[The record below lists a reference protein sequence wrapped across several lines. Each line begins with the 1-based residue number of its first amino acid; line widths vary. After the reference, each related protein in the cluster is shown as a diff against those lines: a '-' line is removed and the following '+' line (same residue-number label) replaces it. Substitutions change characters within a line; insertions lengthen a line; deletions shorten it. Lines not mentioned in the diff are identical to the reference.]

1 MTPLDRASLLADN
14 SLTGA
19 DWCRAHTA
27 LMDEWIVSLFD
38 DAGAPPGVA
47 LCAVGGYGRA
57 ELAPQSDI
65 DVLLL
70 HTGSPEIGILAERLW
85 YPMWDEGLK
94 LGHSVRTIKEAL
106 SLAASDLDTA
116 TSLLDVRHLAGDPA
130 LTTQLTQQA
139 LALWQKRNRRWL
151 AEVSERVKV
160 RQRKAG
166 EVAFLL
172 EPDLKDGRG
181 GLRDVHA
188 IRWAEAADRVM
199 FDGDDSVLAEAYAV
213 LLSTR
218 VELHRRTGRPG
229 DTLLLQEQDAVADAL
244 GDADA
249 DALMHRVSSAART
262 ISWRSD
268 EVWERISATE
278 KGGLRWRSARDR
290 PLGPGIVLRD
300 GRVAITGEA
309 DPDGD
314 PTLAL
319 RVAAAAA
326 QHGVRIERTTLQRL
340 AEHPPP
346 MPEPWPDAAREA
358 LVELLSAGRPAIDVL
373 ESIDQVGLWVHV
385 LPEWAP
391 NRNRP
396 QRNAY
401 HRFTVDRHL
410 FEAIAEAGALTGRV
424 TRPDLLVLGTLFHD
438 IGKGYPGDHAEVGV
452 DLVGVIAPRMGYPP
466 ADVTILEI
474 MVREHLLL
482 PDVATRRDLSDEA
495 TIRHVADRTGT
506 PEVLRLLGALTEADS
521 LATGTAAWGAWKAEL
536 VAELVERTAIHLGET
551 PQGPAPAEFPD
562 AAQWALLDA
571 GQTSIEGVDDRLTVV
586 VSDRPGLFSR
596 VAGALTLNGLDVL
609 DAAAYT
615 HDNGMALES
624 FRVESSSGPAISWD
638 RVTDDVARALDG
650 RLALQAR
657 VGERARLY
665 ARSTRGQLP
674 ARPPEVRFDVD
685 ISPAATVIEVQAPD
699 SIGLLYRA
707 TRALAELDL
716 DIRSAKV
723 QTLGHELV
731 DSFYVVDALG
741 QKIEDRAR
749 LAEIERAIL
758 HALAE

>member
-1 MTPLDRASLLADN
+1 MTTLDRDALLADT
-14 SLTGA
+14 SRTGA
-19 DWCRAHTA
+19 DWCRAYTG
-27 LMDEWIVSLFD
+27 LMDDWLAALFEGS
-38 DAGAPPGVA
+38 GATSGVA

-65 DVLLL
+65 DVVLL
-70 HTGSPEIGILAERLW
+70 HDGSPEIGTIAERLW
-85 YPMWDEGLK
+85 YPIWDEGLK
-94 LGHSVRTIKEAL
+94 LGHAVRTVKEAVG
-106 SLAASDLDTA
+106 LAASDLDTA
-116 TSLLDVRHLAGDPA
+116 TSLLSVRHLAGDA
-130 LTTQLTQQA
+130 SLTAQLTEQA
-139 LALWQKRNRRWL
+139 LALWQKRTRRWL
-151 AEVSERVKV
+151 GEVADRVKQ
-160 RQRKAG
+160 RQAKAG

-188 IRWAEAADRVM
+188 IHWADAADRVM
-199 FDGDDSVLAEAYAV
+199 FDDDDSVLGEAYAV
-213 LLSTR
+213 LLAAR
-218 VELHRRTGRPG
+218 VELHRLTGRPG
-229 DTLLLQEQDAVADAL
+229 DTLLLQEQDSVAEAL

-249 DALMHRVSSAART
+249 DALMRRVASAART

-268 EVWERISATE
+268 EVWDRISATE

-300 GRVAITGEA
+300 GRIAITGEA
-309 DPDGD
+309 DPSGD
-314 PTLAL
+314 PTLPL

-326 QHGVRIERTTLQRL
+326 QQGVRIERDALQRL
-340 AEHPPP
+340 AAEAPPL
-346 MPEPWPDAAREA
+346 PEPWPPEARQA
-358 LVELLSAGRPAIDVL
+358 LIDLLLAGRPALAVL
-373 ESIDQVGLWVHV
+373 ESIDQVGLWVQV
-385 LPEWAP
+385 LPEWGP

-410 FEAIAEAGALTGRV
+410 FEAVVEASALVDRV
-424 TRPDLLVLGTLFHD
+424 SRPDLLALGTLFHD

-452 DLVGVIAPRMGYPP
+452 ELVATIGPRMGYPP
-466 ADVTILEI
+466 DDVAILQT

-482 PDVATRRDLSDEA
+482 PDIATRRDLSDEA
-495 TIRHVADRTGT
+495 TIRHVAERTGT

-521 LATGTAAWGAWKAEL
+521 LATGTAAWGSWKAEL
-536 VAELVERTAIHLGET
+536 VAELVERTAVYLGEA
-551 PQGPAPAEFPD
+551 PQFPALAEFPD
-562 AAQWALLDA
+562 ESQWALLRA
-571 GQTSIEGVDDRLTVV
+571 AETSIVGSGDRLTVV
-586 VSDRPGLFSR
+586 VRDRPGLFSR

-624 FRVESSSGPAISWD
+624 FRVESSAGTDITWD
-638 RVTDDVARALDG
+638 RVTDDVERALDG
-650 RLALQAR
+650 QLALHAR

-674 ARPPEVRFDVD
+674 TEAPEVRFDVD
-685 ISPAATVIEVQAPD
+685 ISPSATVIEVQAAD
-699 SIGLLYRA
+699 SIGLLYRT

-723 QTLGHELV
+723 QTLGQELV

-741 QKIEDRAR
+741 RKVDDPAR
-749 LAEIERAIL
+749 LLEIERAIL